1 MVEEAISLPG
11 ERVYLGPLRE
21 NHHPRKAVS
30 ARDRITVRKERPRR
44 HQRHL
49 SAFGK
54 EREAA
59 QHSRTT
65 KAV

>member
-1 MVEEAISLPG
+1 MEEAIRLPG
-11 ERVYLGPLRE
+11 ERVYLGPPRE
-21 NHHPRKAVS
+21 NHHPKKAVS

-59 QHSRTT
+59 QHSTT
-65 KAV
+65 SKAI